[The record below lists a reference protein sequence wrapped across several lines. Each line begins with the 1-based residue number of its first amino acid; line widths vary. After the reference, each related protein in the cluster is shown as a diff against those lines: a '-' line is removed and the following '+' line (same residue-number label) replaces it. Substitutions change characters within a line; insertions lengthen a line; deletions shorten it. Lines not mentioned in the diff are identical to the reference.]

1 MSLAERQTRSMPRK
15 PDPPPSVDVVYDT
28 SAEAEQRYLD
38 AIKFLIAHIRDK
50 RARQSLPRQ
59 LAG

>member
-1 MSLAERQTRSMPRK
+1 MPRK

-28 SAEAEQRYLD
+28 SAEAEQRYMD